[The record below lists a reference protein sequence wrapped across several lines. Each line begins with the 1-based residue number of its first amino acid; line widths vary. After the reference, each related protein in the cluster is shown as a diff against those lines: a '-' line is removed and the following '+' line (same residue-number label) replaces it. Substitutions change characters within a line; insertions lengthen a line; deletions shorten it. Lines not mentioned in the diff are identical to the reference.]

1 MKQMS
6 RVAFGSLLTLSLV
19 FVTSC
24 GQPPK
29 ADPKEVLS
37 AAQSNFAVYV
47 EKDLASQAQF
57 TENGERNAVVDVTF
71 SNDTMPAKA
80 SAHGELAIKQQSEQS
95 GTGTKLNASLAL
107 KLKADMDSPMAKGNG
122 SFDAEIRSLKDNMY
136 FILNEATVSI
146 AEKEIQEY
154 YDAMYKPMVEKIGK
168 KWFAVPQA
176 LLTGGAT
183 NAEFDTAIFGKIG
196 KNLKDNMLFEVVKEL
211 PSENGMY
218 VYQVKP
224 SKDGIT
230 AFMKALSSDMGQT
243 ATESELADLGKTL
256 DSLSADTVAHKLYIT
271 TEKKFAKLVTT
282 ATITQDSKNA
292 TVEATLESPK
302 SGDFTAH
309 VTFSTTGGSQQDKGV
324 FDFSKTG
331 NEYNVLV
338 EANIP
343 TEKTS
348 FSVKLAAPFVKKDVT
363 IEAPKDAG
371 TLEDLG
377 KLMAPSPSVA
387 E

>member
-1 MKQMS
+1 MKHMS
-6 RVAFGSLLTLSLV
+6 RVALGSLLTLSLV

-24 GQPPK
+24 GEPPK

-37 AAQSNFAVYV
+37 AAQSNFATYV

-80 SAHGELAIKQQSEQS
+80 SAHGELAIKQQSKQS
-95 GTGTKLNASLAL
+95 GTGTKMNAAIAL

-122 SFDAEIRSLKDNMY
+122 SFDAEIRSLEDSVF
-136 FILNEATVSI
+136 FILNEAAVSI

-154 YDAMYKPMVEKIGK
+154 YDAMYKPIVDKIAK
-168 KWFAVPQA
+168 KWFTIPQA
-176 LLTGGAT
+176 LVTGGT
-183 NAEFDTAIFGKIG
+183 TSTELDTAIFAKMGKH
-196 KNLKDNMLFEVVKEL
+196 LKDNMLFEVVKEL

-230 AFMKALSSDMGQT
+230 AFVKALSLDMGQA
-243 ATESELADLGKTL
+243 ATESELADLAKTI
-256 DSLSADTVAHKLYIT
+256 DELSTDKVSHKLYIT
-271 TEKKFAKLVTT
+271 TEKKFAKLMTI
-282 ATITQDSKNA
+282 ATITQGSTSGK
-292 TVEATLESPK
+292 VEATLESPK

-309 VTFSTTGGSQQDKGV
+309 VSFSTTGGTEQDSGV

-331 NEYNVLV
+331 NEYNILL
-338 EANIP
+338 EGNIL

-348 FSVKLAAPFVKKDVT
+348 FSVKLSAPFVKKDTT

-377 KLMAPSPSVA
+377 KLMSPSVA